1 MIIFPIFK
9 YLISNSIII
18 NSVFYRSVIAFIL
31 SICISFFTNKKIIL
45 WNKRKKSIGER
56 VRNLGLK
63 EQKEKEGTPTMG
75 GLIIIISALIPT
87 MVFSKLNN
95 LYIIIL
101 IITTLWMGCLGF
113 IDDYIK
119 IKYHKN
125 GLSFMGKILGQIIL
139 GIFIG
144 IFMSFNKNIT
154 TFNQKID
161 YCSKK
166 YPSLLVS
173 EKHNFKTTIP
183 SFSHINEFDYAYIFK
198 KKWKKYTWIIFVPIV
213 IIIITFIS
221 NGANITDGIDGLT
234 AGVSSIIFSTLSLF
248 SLISSSKIYSSFFHF
263 LYIPNIGEIT
273 IFSFSFLGSL
283 IGFLW
288 YNAYPAQIFM
298 GDSGSLTIGGVI
310 AAISILIRKELI
322 LPILC
327 GIFFIENFS
336 VIIQVL
342 YFKFYKIKYGIGK
355 RIFMM
360 APLHHHF
367 QKLGYHESK
376 IVYRFLIIQ
385 MILSMVVVILLIT

>member
-9 YLISNSIII
+9 YLISNFIII
-18 NSVFYRSVIAFIL
+18 NSFFYRSLIAFIL

-45 WNKRKKSIGER
+45 WNKKKKSIGEK

-63 EQKEKEGTPTMG
+63 NQKEKEGTPTMG
-75 GLIIIISALIPT
+75 GLIIIISTLIPT

-95 LYIIIL
+95 LYILIL
-101 IITTLWMGCLGF
+101 IITTLWMGVLGF

-125 GLSFMGKILGQIIL
+125 GLSFMVKILGQIIL

-144 IFMSFNKNIT
+144 VFMSFNKKIT

-161 YCSKK
+161 YGSKQ

-173 EKHNFKTTIP
+173 KKHNFNTNIP
-183 SFSHINEFDYAYIFK
+183 IFSHINEFDYANIFK

-234 AGVSSIIFSTLSLF
+234 AGVSSIIFATLSLF
-248 SLISSSKIYSSFFHF
+248 SLISSSKIYSYFFHF

-355 RIFMM
+355 RIFLM

-385 MILSMVVVILLIT
+385 MMLSMVVVILLIT